1 MACNIFGNV
10 AGSLVA
16 GFVLLDVFGTAGTLM
31 LLAAILMALGLVAAL
46 RGTRARVPRAAAA
59 LGVAAALLAVFPSND
74 RLWGFLH
81 GASPERFALV
91 EERSCVNA
99 LVRHG
104 DKEMLHLNAAAQNGY
119 PYGDF
124 QLLIGMFPALLHPN
138 PERALAVGLGIG
150 ATPYGMLLDT
160 RVRSVEAVEICAGL
174 GDLLAHSSALGA
186 RESRRLLEDPR
197 LDLKAGDG
205 RKRLLAAEQPY
216 DIVTVDALRPQS
228 GYSGNVYSV
237 EFYEL
242 VAARLARG
250 GVFAQWVP
258 TNRVIASVSQVFPY
272 VATAVGPGKTSFVI
286 ASNDPLP
293 TDRMAALE
301 RFRARPHGALS
312 AAQRTSLEWFF
323 EHGKLTHVRHGEP
336 AAPVP
341 ESALN
346 RDLHPRDEYFL
357 NDG

>member
-10 AGSLVA
+10 AGSLIA

-46 RGTRARVPRAAAA
+46 RGVRARGLRFAGA
-59 LGVAAALLAVFPSND
+59 LGMAAALLAVFPSND

-81 GASPERFALV
+81 GASPDRFALV

-138 PERALAVGLGIG
+138 PGRALAVGLGIG
-150 ATPYGMLLDT
+150 ATPYGMLVDS

-174 GDLLAHSSALGA
+174 EDLLASSGALGA
-186 RESRRLLEDPR
+186 RASRRLLQDPR
-197 LDLKAGDG
+197 LDLQAGDG
-205 RKRLLAAEQPY
+205 RKRLLAADEPY
-216 DIVTVDALRPQS
+216 DIITVDALRPQS

-258 TNRVIASVSQVFPY
+258 TKRVLTSVAQVFPY
-272 VATAVGPGKTSFVI
+272 VVTVVGPGKATFLI

-293 TDRMAALE
+293 ADRSAALE
-301 RFRARPHGALS
+301 RFRALPHGALS
-312 AAQRTSLEWFF
+312 SAQRASLEWFF
-323 EHGKLTHVRHGEP
+323 EHASVTQVRRGEP

-346 RDLHPRDEYFL
+346 HDLHPRDEYFL